1 MAQNDRR
8 KNKEHVSENLKEQLN
23 PHQRRALDN
32 IESTGW
38 QLFCV
43 RNPPFQNP
51 VVVVVNSDGDLFATM
66 EYDGELNLTH
76 HLALRKDDLRAI

>member
-1 MAQNDRR
+1 MVQNDRR
-8 KNKEHVSENLKEQLN
+8 KNKDRVSENLKEQLN
-23 PHQRRALDN
+23 PHQRRALDY

-51 VVVVVNSDGDLFATM
+51 VVVVVNSEGDVFATM
-66 EYDGELNLTH
+66 EYDGELNLTP
-76 HLALRKDDLRAI
+76 HLALRKNDLSA